1 VYEIPFTK
9 ENYEKVLAERSA
21 PREEKHINMKLLKI
35 GPSGQRKSFRFSSHK
50 SGQCLNR
57 PFMELWDYLASA
69 LAKKTEE
76 TTIGKE
82 RHKEKNKHYG

>member
-35 GPSGQRKSFRFSSHK
+35 GPSGQRS
-50 SGQCLNR
+50 
-57 PFMELWDYLASA
+57 PFA
-69 LAKKTEE
+69 LAVTNQANAL
-76 TTIGKE
+76 TDLSW
-82 RHKEKNKHYG
+82 NYGIT